1 MRNGPEMRE
10 GMVNSRGGKSS
21 VVAEHSECMAAGDG
35 RSCCSNDARMGSR
48 S

>member
-10 GMVNSRGGKSS
+10 GMVNSGSWKSS

-35 RSCCSNDARMGSR
+35 GRCCSNDARMGSR